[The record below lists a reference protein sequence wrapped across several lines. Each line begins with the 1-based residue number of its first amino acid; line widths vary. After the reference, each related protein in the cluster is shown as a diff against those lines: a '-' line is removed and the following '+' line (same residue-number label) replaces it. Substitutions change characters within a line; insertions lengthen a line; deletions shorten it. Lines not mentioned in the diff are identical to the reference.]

1 MATLLAFA
9 VATAWWFV
17 AGPLIFFALVGIT
30 DLIQRR
36 HSVLRNYP
44 VIGHGRFLLEEIRP
58 EIRQYFVESNT
69 EGRPYDRETRD
80 LVYDRA
86 KGFHGEEPFGTQRD
100 VTAVGYEF
108 VAHSLRA
115 KPKPDGVL
123 PVGPSGRAEV
133 HPALRHRPAQR
144 LGDELRLD
152 VRQRDRGAQRGR
164 RHGRVRAR
172 HRRGLD
178 LASTTASTAAT

>member
-1 MATLLAFA
+1 MDRRARSDRSWPRWRRSSPRLHAA
-9 VATAWWFV
+9 GWWFV
-17 AGPLIFFALVGIT
+17 AGPLIFVALVGSS

-44 VIGHGRFLLEEIRP
+44 VLGHARFLLEEIRP

-86 KGFHGEEPFGTQRD
+86 KGNHGEEPFGTQRD
-100 VTAVGYEF
+100 VNAIGYEF

-115 KPKPDGVL
+115 KPKPDGVI
-123 PVGPSGRAEV
+123 PSVRTRRPEV

-152 VRQRDRGAQRGR
+152 VRQRDRGAQRR
-164 RHGRVRAR
+164 RRQGRVRPR
-172 HRRGLD
+172 HG
-178 LASTTASTAAT
+178 

>member
-1 MATLLAFA
+1 MIRWIAVFGLIVAAA
-9 VATAWWFV
+9 VATVLALTVATEWWFV
-17 AGPLIFFALVGIT
+17 AGPLIFFAGVGTT
-30 DLIQRR
+30 DLVQRK

-58 EIRQYFVESNT
+58 EIRQYFVESNI

-86 KGFHGEEPFGTQRD
+86 KGNHGEEPFGTQRD

-115 KPKPDGVL
+115 KPKPDGGAPRV
-123 PVGPSGRAEV
+123 
-133 HPALRHRPAQR
+133 R
-144 LGDELRLD
+144 LGGPLCTKPYDIALLN
-152 VRQRDRGAQRGR
+152 VSAKITPS
-164 RHGRVRAR
+164 
-172 HRRGLD
+172 L
-178 LASTTASTAAT
+178 